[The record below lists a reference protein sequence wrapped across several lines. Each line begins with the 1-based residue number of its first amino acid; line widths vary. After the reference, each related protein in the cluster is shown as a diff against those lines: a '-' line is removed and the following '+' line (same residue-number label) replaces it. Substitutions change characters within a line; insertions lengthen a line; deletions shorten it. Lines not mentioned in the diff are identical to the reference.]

1 MVSSVFQGNMVSSH
15 LSVSFLI
22 LHVYWPF
29 FSIMHLSEKDCL
41 DEESFFLIFSKK
53 KKKCQLISGP
63 KSPEQKFNRD
73 SLTGFQVIT
82 FHKLD
87 GSRSGLG
94 FEGRNVAYW
103 HDLLACVASEMIA
116 QPQEPEAW

>member
-29 FSIMHLSEKDCL
+29 FSTMHLSAKGCL
-41 DEESFFLIFSKK
+41 DEESFFLIFSQK
-53 KKKCQLISGP
+53 KKKCQLISSP

-82 FHKLD
+82 FPKLD

-94 FEGRNVAYW
+94 FEGRNMAYW
-103 HDLLACVASEMIA
+103 DDLLACVASEMIA